1 MDEKSVRGMAD
12 YAIEVQKV
20 LDNLTPWEKKE
31 RLRNSELRKRIK
43 SGTVVVIPDGS
54 DRLDDPLYQD
64 AKILKR

>member
-1 MDEKSVRGMAD
+1 MDEKSARGLAD
-12 YAIEVQKV
+12 YAKEVQRV

-54 DRLDDPLYQD
+54 ERLDDPLYQD